1 MTGVSTSC
9 GACKFL
15 RRKCTI
21 ECVFAPYFSY
31 DEAVAHF
38 AAVHKVFGA
47 SNVSRLLLHLP
58 EHFRGEAALTISF
71 EAIARMRDPVYGCV
85 AYIHALQQEV
95 ASLQEEIEVIGNQMV
110 NTMSIGITSDCE
122 GSQATNN
129 NLLTYDTSSPLLL
142 CSQEY
147 EIINNLPE
155 EWNTT
160 STNYQVEPVIHAD
173 NNGSSCST
181 QMMFNNH
188 MINLLPGQN
197 NLFGNG
203 YGPQECLLEGL
214 INLETFDNSSLFGCL
229 SHTPSIQ

>member
-58 EHFRGEAALTISF
+58 EHFRSEAALTISF

-95 ASLQEEIEVIGNQMV
+95 ATLQEEIEVLGNQMV

-122 GSQATNN
+122 GLKPPNH
-129 NLLTYDTSSPLLL
+129 TSSSGRRKVVHRP
-142 CSQEY
+142 
-147 EIINNLPE
+147 
-155 EWNTT
+155 
-160 STNYQVEPVIHAD
+160 
-173 NNGSSCST
+173 
-181 QMMFNNH
+181 
-188 MINLLPGQN
+188 
-197 NLFGNG
+197 
-203 YGPQECLLEGL
+203 PQQ
-214 INLETFDNSSLFGCL
+214 
-229 SHTPSIQ
+229 PWRK